1 MNSKEIR
8 VTDLQLDTTNYRTGK
23 QNDQRD
29 AIRALIEEQKNKLVN
44 LAKDVMDNGL
54 SPLETILVISDPD
67 DRRRHTVVEGNRRV
81 AAMKLVSQP
90 DLAADTTWHNAFKRL
105 HKNAPGQVPKKIRC
119 AVANS
124 KKEEAFLWIQ
134 RRHDTGLKGAGLESW
149 STIAQYRAHAAQ
161 GRSAPE
167 FDALEF
173 TLAHGKLDPDVE
185 ERVNGQDFP
194 ITNLARLLDSAYVT
208 ERLELDRGETY
219 LTTTA
224 NKKWVL
230 SMLREFITIIS
241 REEHNGQ
248 KFGVK
253 DIYDSAAQK
262 KFFNKLE
269 SKHPK
274 PERSA
279 RRWAINAD
287 TTVADG
293 EPNIQ
298 RKKKLNRPTSER
310 KKLVLK
316 STDVRPPMGRAND
329 ILHELQRLEV
339 ENYRNA
345 VSVLFR
351 VFLEFSVEEY
361 MTRSAVPGITSAD
374 KLYQKIKAVTKHM
387 EDNGIL
393 SHKDLIS
400 ANKVANDPNSVLST
414 QQLNAYVHNQN
425 FYPSASEL
433 KTSWDNLEPFIVKLW
448 HG

>member
-1 MNSKEIR
+1 MKTKEIR

-23 QNDQRD
+23 QNDQRE

-44 LAKDVMDNGL
+44 LAKDVMEFGL
-54 SPLETILVISDPD
+54 SPLETILVIPDPD
-67 DRRRHTVVEGNRRV
+67 DKRRHTVVEGNRRV
-81 AAMKLVSQP
+81 AAMKLVNQP
-90 DLAADTTWHNAFKRL
+90 DLASDTTWHNAFKRL

-119 AVANS
+119 AVAKS
-124 KKEEAFLWIQ
+124 KEEAFLWIQ
-134 RRHDTGLKGAGLESW
+134 RRHDTGLRGAGLESW
-149 STIAQYRAHAAQ
+149 SPIANYRAHAAQ

-194 ITNLARLLDSAYVT
+194 ITNLKRLLDSAYVT
-208 ERLELDRGETY
+208 EQMELDRGETY

-230 SMLREFITIIS
+230 TMLREFITIIS

-253 DIYDSAAQK
+253 DIYDAAAQK

-287 TTVADG
+287 TSVADS
-293 EPNIQ
+293 EPSAQ
-298 RKKKLNRPTSER
+298 RRKKRNRPTSER
-310 KKLVLK
+310 KRLVSK
-316 STDVRPPMGRAND
+316 GTDVRPPMGRAND

-339 ENYRNA
+339 ENFRNA

-351 VFLEFSVEEY
+351 VFFEFSVEEY
-361 MTRSAVPGITSAD
+361 MTRRAVPGITSAD
-374 KLYQKIKAVTKHM
+374 KLYQKVKAVAKHM
-387 EDNGIL
+387 ENNGIM
-393 SHKDLIS
+393 SHKDLIA
-400 ANKVANDPNSVLST
+400 ANRVANDPNSVLST
-414 QQLNAYVHNQN
+414 QTLNAYVHNKN
-425 FYPSASEL
+425 FYPLASDL
-433 KTSWDNLEPFIVKLW
+433 KTTWDNLEPFVVKLW